1 MKKLIL
7 ILMILVTLLIYG
19 CGSNNP
25 IVDDDFAKCLTE
37 NGAELYGSEWCPHC
51 QEQKEQFGDSLKF
64 IDYTECTE
72 NQQKCSEEEIQYL
85 PTWKFN
91 DGTSVS
97 GVKSFDYLA
106 EKTGCVLS

>member
-1 MKKLIL
+1 MKKI
-7 ILMILVTLLIYG
+7 ILVFTISLFLFLVG
-19 CGSNNP
+19 CSSDNP
-25 IVDDDFAKCLTE
+25 ESLNAFAKCLTE
-37 NGAELYGSEWCPHC
+37 NGVDLYGSVTCPHC
-51 QEQKEQFGDSLKF
+51 TTQKEMFGDALKF

-72 NQQKCSEEEIQYL
+72 NQQKCAEEEIQYL

-106 EKTGCVLS
+106 EKTDCVLS